1 MFGLK
6 KKDSK
11 PEVPNIIVEGGDFK
25 CFIHGF
31 GTSDINEWDKHCIET
46 KHTVSGETLCADCG
60 HKVYFE
66 NKPFRGV
73 GKVPIVFCDKCRGE
87 EH

>member
-1 MFGLK
+1 MFGFGK
-6 KKDSK
+6 KKDV
-11 PEVPNIIVEGGDFK
+11 EVPNIIVEGGDFK

-31 GTSDINEWDKHCIET
+31 GTDKIEEWDKHCIDT
-46 KHTVSGETLCADCG
+46 KHTVSGETSCIDCG

-66 NKPFRGV
+66 NKPFRGT
-73 GKVPIVFCDKCRGE
+73 GKVPIVFCEKCKGE